1 MTIKGGMGGNDAIV
15 EIRKF
20 DPDVPAFVMSG
31 YHDDP
36 VLANPEQY
44 GFNGGLCKPFTIEE
58 LEAMLAKYF

>member
-1 MTIKGGMGGNDAIV
+1 
-15 EIRKF
+15 
-20 DPDVPAFVMSG
+20 MSG

-44 GFNGGLCKPFTIEE
+44 GFNDGLCKPFTIEE